1 MTPQALALVDVD
13 ALDAR
18 LRAAAVPARA
28 EGAQRY
34 LKSTLEFYGTPVPA
48 MRAVVREFRQGHRG
62 LARDELVRSVGEL
75 WDEPAGAV
83 VFERR
88 LLAALLLQAYLPLLQ
103 ESDVELLERFLR
115 EARTWALVDPLAVDI
130 AGPLLHD
137 MPGTAAT
144 AVLDRWADDRD
155 FWLRRSALLAHERA
169 IRTGADPGR
178 FLRYADALLDERECF
193 VRKAIGWVLRTLS
206 RHDPDAVAGWL
217 LPRAHRASGVTLREA
232 LKYCSPE
239 QAAAVRAAASRH
251 P

>member
-1 MTPQALALVDVD
+1 MTSETLAVVDVD

-18 LRAAAVPARA
+18 LRAAAVPGRA
-28 EGAQRY
+28 EGARRY

-48 MRAVVREFRQGHRG
+48 MRAVVRELRRGHRG
-62 LARDELVRSVGEL
+62 LGRDELLRSVGEL

-88 LLAALLLQAYLPLLQ
+88 LLAALLLQAYLPLLR

-115 EARTWALVDPLAVDI
+115 EARTWALVDPLAVDV

-137 MPGTAAT
+137 LPGPAAT
-144 AVLDRWADDRD
+144 AVLDRWAGDGD
-155 FWLRRSALLAHERA
+155 FWLRRSALLAQSARSGPA
-169 IRTGADPGR
+169 PTRR
-178 FLRYADALLDERECF
+178 FLRYADALLDEREFF

-239 QAAAVRAAASRH
+239 QAAAVRSAASRH